1 MKWIE
6 TDDKKQ
12 SVVCISYV
20 CVYFFLIYFYF
31 SLVWIEEA

>member
-20 CVYFFLIYFYF
+20 CVYFFLNLFLF
-31 SLVWIEEA
+31 